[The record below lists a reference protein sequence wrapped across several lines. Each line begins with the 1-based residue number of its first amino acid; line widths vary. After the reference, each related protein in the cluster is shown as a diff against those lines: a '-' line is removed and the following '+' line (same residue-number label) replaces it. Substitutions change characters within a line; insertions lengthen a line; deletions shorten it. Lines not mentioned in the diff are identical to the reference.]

1 MDYIILNNDG
11 SLQKQSLTRYINQGS
26 HGVDKIFIGWANGLA
41 TDILQVVFTLPN
53 QTTNTV
59 LGEFESNYNYDGE
72 HTINGWVITLTNA
85 QTTYNGLLLASARII
100 RSGIVQ
106 VAYPFTLVINET
118 GVMPDTDSGLTIA
131 QIDSYLLNIQNL
143 VAGAVRQNTDA
154 ALSPTSENPV
164 QNKVVTNAIE
174 TLKRG
179 SYTKVDTTEYPT
191 LADFLA
197 TTGEEGYLYLYPVNV
212 SDEDEGYYQY
222 IWENNLWVSLGT
234 TEIDIANMMT
244 TDTTQSVSGQKT
256 FAGGVIISTS
266 FSSQGHLP
274 ATTETYDL
282 GSNEKKWDRVFLRTI
297 HTASGNLTLSVGSN
311 IEIYCNQNAYMFPNQ
326 DGYLYLGKSN
336 KRFSCV
342 FTGSIA
348 NDFSALQIRG
358 KGGIN
363 FQCDNGSSIGP
374 STNGQLN
381 LGSSDAAWKDLYLSD
396 TVHISATSFY
406 EGADGSLVFVL
417 SADNKALRPSWGD
430 HYNLGTSSYRWN
442 YVYTN
447 YISNG
452 TTIIS
457 VNDIA
462 TKVDTADVLDLG
474 AFDSNGEIT
483 IAISDLEDE
492 LYNKHWGT
500 ELNDMYMFT
509 YSYAQA
515 IIYLNKTQLET
526 AGGYGIA
533 IRTAMPVVYNLT
545 GSAEPGNLIIKKVGS
560 NYVFK
565 VSNGVQKA
573 AATLHLY
580 MIKTGLI
587 S

>member
-154 ALSPTSENPV
+154 ILSPTSENPV

-297 HTASGNLTLSVGSN
+297 HTAGGNLTLSVGSN
-311 IEIYCNQNAYMFPNQ
+311 IEIYCNQNAYLFPNQ

-342 FTGSIA
+342 FTSSIA
-348 NDFSALQIRG
+348 NDFSALQIKG

-363 FQCDNGSSIGP
+363 FQCDNGSSVRP

-381 LGSSDAAWKDLYLSD
+381 LGSSDAK
-396 TVHISATSFY
+396 
-406 EGADGSLVFVL
+406 
-417 SADNKALRPSWGD
+417 
-430 HYNLGTSSYRWN
+430 WN

-452 TTIIS
+452 TTTIS
-457 VNDIA
+457 VNAIA
-462 TKVDTADVLDLG
+462 TKVDTNDVLDLG

-483 IAISDLEDE
+483 IAISDLADE

-500 ELNDMYMFT
+500 ELNDMYMLT

-515 IIYLNKTQLET
+515 IIYLNKAQLET
-526 AGGYGIA
+526 AGNDGIA
-533 IRTAMPVVYNLT
+533 VRTAMPVVYNLT

-565 VSNGVQKA
+565 VSNGIQKA